1 VVTIDEFDWSFLMVH
16 LRNYYKSTIDI
27 GIEFG
32 NCWDTI
38 VEDNWIVEIKE
49 KIEVMELDDLSDYD
63 SIDYKSISKSKRTLE
78 KYSTELYWGKFNG
91 DWYGYMEEVFQYDT
105 EDNSVSKSFRK
116 VKPEKLHPFVNW
128 I

>member
-1 VVTIDEFDWSFLMVH
+1 
-16 LRNYYKSTIDI
+16 
-27 GIEFG
+27 
-32 NCWDTI
+32 